1 MSLRS
6 LIRNWLFETR
16 SSPAIPDQWLVS
28 AFGGPTTATG
38 LRINADTAMRLTAVY
53 AAVRILAETVATLP
67 LIVYRRTKNDG
78 KERATDYFLYT
89 LLHDQPNEE
98 QTSVEFREMLQGHL
112 ALRGTA
118 YAQIDRRNGY
128 PARLVPLHP
137 DCVEVGRDQSGG
149 LLYTVTPDSG
159 PQYRLRQR
167 AGEILHIRGLSSDGV
182 TGLNPVELFRESV
195 ALGLAYEEYS
205 ARLFGNGANLQGV
218 LETPQAL
225 SDTALKRFRE
235 MWQQAYGGLANSGK
249 TAILESGMKWQAI
262 GLRPVDAE
270 FISSRKFQISE
281 IARIFRVPPH
291 MLADLERATFSN
303 IEHQSLEFIRDT
315 IRPWLVRW
323 EQALTRDLIPAE
335 DRDQYF
341 VEFLIDG
348 LMRGDLKSRYD
359 SYAIGRNNGWLSAND
374 IRRLENM
381 NPLPPEQGDVYL
393 IPLNMVQ
400 AGTAPAGAA
409 TKDKTDEGG
418 NQ

>member
-1 MSLRS
+1 MGLLIKAFERRS
-6 LIRNWLFETR
+6 NLANPDPWL
-16 SSPAIPDQWLVS
+16 LKV
-28 AFGGPTTATG
+28 FGGPATAAG
-38 LRINADTAMRLTAVY
+38 IHINPDTALRFTAVFS
-53 AAVRILAETVATLP
+53 AVRILAETIATLP
-67 LIVYRRTKNDG
+67 LIVYRRLPNDG
-78 KERATDYFLYT
+78 KERATDYFLYP

-98 QTSVEFREMLQGHL
+98 QTRTEFVEMLQGHL
-112 ALRGTA
+112 ALRGNA
-118 YAQIDRRNGY
+118 YAQIDRKMGR

-137 DCVEVGRDQSGG
+137 DRVEVSRAGNGELIYKVTSESGSP
-149 LLYTVTPDSG
+149 YS
-159 PQYRLRQR
+159 LRQR
-167 AGEILHIRGLSSDGV
+167 KGEIMHIRGLSSDGV
-182 TGLNPVELFRESV
+182 TGLNPIELFREAV

-218 LETPQAL
+218 LETPQAM

-235 MWQQAYGGLANSGK
+235 IWQQNYGGLANSGK
-249 TAILESGMKWQAI
+249 TAILEGGMKWQAI

-270 FISSRKFQISE
+270 FITSRKFQVTE

-303 IEHQSLEFIRDT
+303 IEHQSIEFIRDT

-335 DRDQYF
+335 DRDRYF

-348 LMRGDLKSRYD
+348 LMRGDMKSRYD
-359 SYAIGRNNGWLSAND
+359 AYSIGRNNGWLSAND

-393 IPLNMVQ
+393 IPLNMVP
-400 AGTAPAGAA
+400 AGTAG
-409 TKDKTDEGG
+409 TESGSTNG
-418 NQ
+418 

>member
-1 MSLRS
+1 MSLRRR
-6 LIRNWLFETR
+6 IRDWLFERR
-16 SSPAIPDQWLVS
+16 SGLANPDPWLVA
-28 AFGGPTTATG
+28 AFGGPMTATG
-38 LRINADTAMRLTAVY
+38 IRVTADTAMRFTAVY

-67 LIVYRRTKNDG
+67 LIVYRRTENDG
-78 KERATDYFLYT
+78 KERATDYFLYR

-112 ALRGTA
+112 ALRGNA
-118 YAQIDRRNGY
+118 YAQIDRKMGQ

-137 DCVEVGRDQSGG
+137 DRVEVDRGKNGE
-149 LLYTVTPDSG
+149 LLYKVSPDSG
-159 PQYRLRQR
+159 SPYNLSQRQ
-167 AGEILHIRGLSSDGV
+167 GEIMHIRALSSDGV
-182 TGLNPVELFRESV
+182 TGLNPIELFRE
-195 ALGLAYEEYS
+195 AIGLGLAYEEYS
-205 ARLFGNGANLQGV
+205 GRLFGNGANINGV
-218 LETPQAL
+218 LETPQAMSDEAL
-225 SDTALKRFRE
+225 SRFRTL
-235 MWQQAYGGLANSGK
+235 WQQNYGGVGNAGK
-249 TAILESGMKWQAI
+249 TAILEQGMKWQAI
-262 GLRPVDAE
+262 GIAPKDAE
-270 FISSRKFQISE
+270 FIISRKFQITE

-323 EQALTRDLIPAE
+323 EQALTRDLIPPA
-335 DRDQYF
+335 DRDTYF

-400 AGTAPAGAA
+400 AGTAAPEPA
-409 TKDKTDEGG
+409 DEAKPVE
-418 NQ
+418 

>member
-1 MSLRS
+1 MGLLTRAFERRS
-6 LIRNWLFETR
+6 NLAN
-16 SSPAIPDQWLVS
+16 PDPWLVS
-28 AFGGPTTATG
+28 LMGGPMTAAG
-38 LRINADTAMRLTAVY
+38 MRVNPDTAMRFTAVY
-53 AAVRILAETVATLP
+53 GAVRILAETVATLP
-67 LIVYRRTKNDG
+67 LIVYRRLPNEG
-78 KERATDYFLYT
+78 KERATDYFLYR

-98 QTSVEFREMLQGHL
+98 QTRTEFVEMLQGHL
-112 ALRGTA
+112 ALRGNA
-118 YAQIDRRNGY
+118 YAQIDRKAGQ

-137 DCVEVGRDQSGG
+137 DRVEVERDRTGG
-149 LLYTVTPDSG
+149 LVYKVTPDFG
-159 PQYRLRQR
+159 GQYQLRRQ
-167 AGEILHIRGLSSDGV
+167 AGEVMHIRGLSSDGV
-182 TGLNPVELFRESV
+182 TGLNPIELFRESV

-218 LETPQAL
+218 LETPQAM

-235 MWQQAYGGLANSGK
+235 MWQQNYGGLANSGK
-249 TAILESGMKWQAI
+249 TAILENGMKWQAI
-262 GLRPVDAE
+262 GMRPADAE
-270 FISSRKFQISE
+270 FIASRKFQVTE

-335 DRDQYF
+335 DRDKYF

-400 AGTAPAGAA
+400 SGSAA
-409 TKDKTDEGG
+409 KTTGEKVESP
-418 NQ
+418 NSSIASK